1 MNEIIKIDSDNKVS
15 GRELHEFLE
24 VGTAYK
30 DWFPRMAEYGFVEG
44 TDFCSKMSES
54 IIFQKRK
61 IGFASHFGEARK
73 RGFFHTCAEFAAER
87 TKRLSHKIV
96 Q

>member
-1 MNEIIKIDSDNKVS
+1 MEKPS
-15 GRELHEFLE
+15 GVGEVQRSGAYFFCAKNSILK

-54 IIFQKRK
+54 TGGRPALDHRMTIEM
-61 IGFASHFGEARK
+61 A
-73 RGFFHTCAEFAAER
+73 TVP
-87 TKRLSHKIV
+87 L
-96 Q
+96 